1 MRLVHPILV
10 LASVFFLAACSPDK
24 ESKLHGYA
32 EGEFVR
38 VASPF
43 AGQLTVLSVQRGTNV
58 KSGEALFALEQ
69 ENEKAARLEA
79 EARLKSSESQFT
91 NLQKG
96 KRPSEVAA
104 VQAQLE
110 QAQAALKLSRQQL
123 QRDQDLVAK
132 NFISQQRLDEVLA
145 SVARDEAR
153 VGELMA
159 QLQTARLGA
168 RTDEIEAARSIMNA
182 AQASI
187 AQAQWR
193 LDQKSIKSPVTG
205 QVHDTLYVAGEWV
218 PAGSPVVTLLP
229 PANIK
234 LRFFMPEPLLAKLK
248 VGQRVQVTCDGC
260 AKFTAS
266 VSYVSSQ
273 AEYTPPVIYSNEAR
287 AKLVYLAEARLA
299 PEDAAKFHPGQPI
312 DITLP

>member
-1 MRLVHPILV
+1 MRPSLSILLSLCL
-10 LASVFFLAACSPDK
+10 LAGCSPGK

-43 AGQLTVLSVQRGTNV
+43 AGQLTMLSVQRGTYV

-69 ENEKAARLEA
+69 ENERAARLEA

-104 VQAQLE
+104 VQAQLAE
-110 QAQAALKLSRQQL
+110 AQAALKLSRQQL
-123 QRDQDLVAK
+123 RRDQDLVAK
-132 NFISQQRLDEVLA
+132 NFISQQRLDEA
-145 SVARDEAR
+145 RAAVARDEAR
-153 VGELMA
+153 VGELTA

-168 RTDEIEAARSIMNA
+168 RTDEIESARSAMKA
-182 AQASI
+182 AQAAV

-193 LDQKSIKSPVTG
+193 LDQKSVKSPVTG
-205 QVHDTLYVAGEWV
+205 LVHDTLYVAGEWV
-218 PAGSPVVTLLP
+218 PSGSPVVTLLP

-234 LRFFMPEPLLAKLK
+234 LRFFIPEPLLAKLK

-266 VSYVSSQ
+266 VSYISSQ

>member
-1 MRLVHPILV
+1 MRLAHPILV
-10 LASVFFLAACSPDK
+10 LGSVFFLAACSLDK

-43 AGQLTVLSVQRGTNV
+43 AGQLTMLSVQRGTYV
-58 KSGEALFALEQ
+58 KSGAALFALEQ

-96 KRPSEVAA
+96 KRPSEIAA

-123 QRDQDLVAK
+123 RRDQDLVAK
-132 NFISQQRLDEVLA
+132 NFISQQRLDEVRA
-145 SVARDEAR
+145 AVARDEAR
-153 VGELMA
+153 VGELTA

-168 RTDEIEAARSIMNA
+168 RTDEIEAARSTMNA
-182 AQASI
+182 ARASI

-205 QVHDTLYVAGEWV
+205 LVHDTLYVAGEWV

-229 PANIK
+229 SANIK
-234 LRFFMPEPLLAKLK
+234 LRFFIPEPLLAKLK

-299 PEDAAKFHPGQPI
+299 PDDAAKFHPGQPI

>member
-1 MRLVHPILV
+1 MRLAPTIAVMGGIL
-10 LASVFFLAACSPDK
+10 LLTACSADK
-24 ESKLHGYA
+24 ESTLHGYA

-38 VASPF
+38 VAAPF
-43 AGQLTVLSVQRGTNV
+43 AGQLTLLSVLRGTHVN
-58 KSGEALFALEQ
+58 SGEALFALEQ

-79 EARLKSSESQFT
+79 EAHLKSSESQFT

-123 QRDQDLVAK
+123 RRDQDLVAK
-132 NFISQQRLDEVLA
+132 NFISQQRLDEVRA
-145 SVARDEAR
+145 AVARDEAR
-153 VGELMA
+153 VGELTA
-159 QLQTARLGA
+159 QLKTARLGA
-168 RTDEIEAARSIMNA
+168 RTDEIAAARSAMTA
-182 AQASI
+182 AQAAV

-205 QVHDTLYVAGEWV
+205 LVHDTLYTAGEWV
-218 PAGSPVVTLLP
+218 PAGSPVVSLLP

-234 LRFFMPEPLLAKLK
+234 LRFFIPEPLLAKFK

-260 AKFTAS
+260 AKFSAS

-287 AKLVYLAEARLA
+287 AKLVYLAEARLT

-312 DITLP
+312 DISLP

>member
-1 MRLVHPILV
+1 MRLAHAIVV
-10 LASVFFLAACSPDK
+10 MGGVFLFAACSPSK

-38 VASPF
+38 VAAPF
-43 AGQLTVLSVQRGTNV
+43 AGQLTVLSVQRGSAIKT
-58 KSGEALFALEQ
+58 GDALFALEQ
-69 ENEKAARLEA
+69 ESEKAARLEA
-79 EARLKSSESQFT
+79 EARLMSSASQLK

-104 VQAQLE
+104 IQAQLAE
-110 QAQAALKLSRQQL
+110 VQAALKLSRQQL

-132 NFISQQRLDEVLA
+132 NFISQQRLDEA
-145 SVARDEAR
+145 RAAVARDEAR
-153 VGELMA
+153 MGELTA

-168 RTDEIEAARSIMNA
+168 RTDEIEAARSAMKA
-182 AQASI
+182 AQAAV

-205 QVHDTLYVAGEWV
+205 LVHDTLYVAGEWV
-218 PAGSPVVTLLP
+218 PAGSPVVSLLP

-234 LRFFMPEPLLAKLK
+234 LRFFIPEPLLAKFK
-248 VGQRVQVTCDGC
+248 MGQQVQVTCDGC
-260 AKFTAS
+260 AKFSAS
-266 VSYVSSQ
+266 IIYVSSQ

-299 PEDAAKFHPGQPI
+299 PEDAVKLHPGQPI

>member
-1 MRLVHPILV
+1 MHLIQ
-10 LASVFFLAACSPDK
+10 AIVFIGCISLLTACSADK

-38 VASPF
+38 VAAPF
-43 AGQLTVLSVQRGTNV
+43 AGQLTLLSVQRGAQV
-58 KSGEALFALEQ
+58 KAGDALFALEQ
-69 ENEKAARLEA
+69 ANENAARLEA
-79 EARLKSSESQFT
+79 EAHLKSSEAQFS

-104 VQAQLE
+104 TQAQLL
-110 QAQAALKLSRQQL
+110 QTQAALKLSRQQL

-132 NFISQQRLDEVLA
+132 HFISQQRLDETHA
-145 SVARDEAR
+145 AVARDEAR
-153 VGELMA
+153 VAELTA

-168 RTDEIEAARSIMNA
+168 RSDEIAAARSSMQA
-182 AQASI
+182 AQAAV

-193 LDQKSIKSPVTG
+193 LDQKSVKSPVTG
-205 QVHDTLYVAGEWV
+205 LVHDTLYAAGEWV
-218 PAGSPVVTLLP
+218 PAGSPVATLLP

-234 LRFFMPEPLLAKLK
+234 FRFFIPEPLLFKYK
-248 VGQRVQVTCDGC
+248 IGQRVQVACDGC
-260 AKFTAS
+260 AKFTAH
-266 VSYVSSQ
+266 VSYVSTQ
-273 AEYTPPVIYSNEAR
+273 AEYTPPVIYSNETR
-287 AKLVYLAEARLA
+287 AKLVYLAEARVA

>member
-168 RTDEIEAARSIMNA
+168 RTDEIEAARSTMNA

-205 QVHDTLYVAGEWV
+205 LVHDTLYVAGEWV

-229 PANIK
+229 PAN
-234 LRFFMPEPLLAKLK
+234 
-248 VGQRVQVTCDGC
+248 
-260 AKFTAS
+260 
-266 VSYVSSQ
+266 
-273 AEYTPPVIYSNEAR
+273 
-287 AKLVYLAEARLA
+287 
-299 PEDAAKFHPGQPI
+299 
-312 DITLP
+312 